1 MLGLDFHPGHYDLVH
16 GQSGSKFRAIPI
28 TDWFPP
34 DYVDVNAKTKDGKW
48 VQIYYSPA
56 CGNLC
61 MTDLDQK
68 LTISADLI
76 DYWLKEVE

>member
-1 MLGLDFHPGHYDLVH
+1 MLGLDFQPGHYDLVH
-16 GQSGSKFRAIPI
+16 GQSGAKFRAIPI

-34 DYVDVNAKTKDGKW
+34 DYVDV
-48 VQIYYSPA
+48 QIYYSPA

-61 MTDLDQK
+61 MTDLGQK
-68 LTISADLI
+68 LTISDDLI

>member
-1 MLGLDFHPGHYDLVH
+1 MLGLDFQPEHYDLVH
-16 GQSGSKFRAIPI
+16 GQSGAKFRAIPI

-34 DYVDVNAKTKDGKW
+34 DYVDVNAKTKECKL

-61 MTDLDQK
+61 MTDLEQK

>member
-1 MLGLDFHPGHYDLVH
+1 MLGLDFQPGHYDLVH
-16 GQSGSKFRAIPI
+16 GSSGNKFRAIPI
-28 TDWFPP
+28 SDWFPP

-61 MTDLDQK
+61 MTDMDQK
-68 LTISADLI
+68 LAISADLL
-76 DYWLKEVE
+76 DFWLKEVE

>member
-1 MLGLDFHPGHYDLVH
+1 MLGLDFQPEHYDLVH
-16 GQSGSKFRAIPI
+16 GQRGVKFRAIPI
-28 TDWFPP
+28 DDWLPP
-34 DYVDVNAKTKDGKW
+34 DYVDVNAKTKEGKW
-48 VQIYYSPA
+48 VQIYHSPA

>member
-1 MLGLDFHPGHYDLVH
+1 MLGLDFQPEHYDLVN
-16 GQSGSKFRAIPI
+16 GSGGNKFRAIPI

-34 DYVDVNAKTKDGKW
+34 DYVDVNAKTRDGKW

-61 MTDLDQK
+61 MTDMDQK
-68 LTISADLI
+68 LAISADLI
-76 DYWLKEVE
+76 DYWLKEVV

>member
-1 MLGLDFHPGHYDLVH
+1 MLGLDFQPVHYDLVH
-16 GQSGSKFRAIPI
+16 GQSGAKFRAIPI

-34 DYVDVNAKTKDGKW
+34 DYVDVNAKTKYGKW

-61 MTDLDQK
+61 MSDLDQK

>member
-1 MLGLDFHPGHYDLVH
+1 MLGLDFQPEHYDLVH
-16 GQSGSKFRAIPI
+16 GQSGAKFRAIPI
-28 TDWFPP
+28 SDWFPP
-34 DYVDVNAKTKDGKW
+34 DYVDVNAKTKGGKW
-48 VQIYYSPA
+48 VQIYHSPA

-61 MTDLDQK
+61 MTDIDQK